1 MADGS
6 ERGGLAVKKD
16 YRSAFKSRDF
26 RLYQTA
32 RLMVILGAEA
42 QSVAVAWQVYALTH
56 SALDLGYT
64 GLALFLPGLF
74 VMLAAGHAADRY
86 DRRKIILLC
95 YGLQAC
101 GTAVLLW
108 LSLSATA
115 LQHGRVWP
123 IYAVLVGIGLG
134 RAFSGPAASAMLPSL
149 VPKEDFVN
157 AVTWGATVFQI
168 ANMSGPAVG
177 GLLFT
182 LPLAGVAAVC
192 NGAPL
197 VYSFTLLMLLG
208 FVVLV
213 SMIRAKMVTTEKKAF
228 SMKTVLAGLEYVWR
242 AKLLL
247 GSISLDL
254 FAVLLGG
261 ATALLPIFATDIL
274 HAGPRGLGLLRA
286 MPSVGALAVSLL
298 MVVRPIKRKAG
309 LTMLVCVGIFGAAT
323 VVFGLSKSIYLS
335 AAALVIVGASDMVS
349 VVVRSSVLQLATP
362 PEMRGRVSA
371 VNWLFIGASNEFGE
385 FESGVTAQWWGAVR
399 AVVIGGIGSMLVTAS
414 ASGLFPELR
423 NADALTEEALR
434 AKDLELSVAEPVD

>member
-6 ERGGLAVKKD
+6 ERGVAAVGKD

-26 RLYQTA
+26 RLYQAA
-32 RLMVILGAEA
+32 RLMVVLGAEA
-42 QSVAVAWQVYALTH
+42 QSVAVAWQVYAITH

-95 YGLQAC
+95 YGLQAIC
-101 GTAVLLW
+101 TAVLLW

-115 LQHGRVWP
+115 LQHGRIWP

-149 VPKEDFVN
+149 VPKEHFVN
-157 AVTWGATVFQI
+157 AVTWGATVYQI

-177 GLLFT
+177 GILFT
-182 LPLAGVAAVC
+182 LPLVGVAAMWG
-192 NGAPL
+192 GAPI
-197 VYSFTLLMLLG
+197 VYSFTLIMLLG
-208 FVVLV
+208 FLVLV
-213 SMIRAKMVTTEKKAF
+213 SMIRTRMVATEKKAF
-228 SMKTVLAGLEYVWR
+228 NMRTVLAGLEYVWR

-286 MPSVGALAVSLL
+286 MPSVGALVVSLTML
-298 MVVRPIKRKAG
+298 VRPIKRKAG
-309 LTMLVCVGIFGAAT
+309 LTMLMCVGIFGAAT
-323 VVFGLSKSIYLS
+323 VVFGLSRSIYLS

-399 AVVIGGIGSMLVTAS
+399 AVVVGGVGSMLVTAS
-414 ASGLFPELR
+414 AAGLFPELR
-423 NADALTEEALR
+423 KANALTAEALMGAER
-434 AKDLELSVAEPVD
+434 ELSVAEPVD

>member
-1 MADGS
+1 MADGE
-6 ERGGLAVKKD
+6 ERVGLAAERD
-16 YRSAFKSRDF
+16 YRSAFQSRDF

-32 RLMVILGAEA
+32 RFLVILGAEA
-42 QSVAVAWQVYALTH
+42 QSVAVAWQVYAITH

-74 VMLAAGHAADRY
+74 FMLAAGHAADRY

-95 YGLQAC
+95 YGLQAVC
-101 GTAVLLW
+101 TGILLW

-115 LQHGRVWP
+115 LRGGRVWP
-123 IYAVLVGIGLG
+123 IYAVLLGIGFG
-134 RAFSGPAASAMLPSL
+134 RSFSGPAASAMLPSL
-149 VPKEDFVN
+149 VPKEHFVN
-157 AVTWGATVFQI
+157 AVTWGATVYQI

-182 LPLAGVAAVC
+182 LPLAGVLAIC

-197 VYSFTLLMLLG
+197 VYGFTLLMLLG
-208 FVVLV
+208 FIVLV
-213 SMIRAKMVTTEKKAF
+213 SMIRTKMVATEQKAF
-228 SMKTVLAGLEYVWR
+228 SMRTVLAGLEYVWR
-242 AKLLL
+242 TKLLL

-261 ATALLPIFATDIL
+261 AVALLPIFATDIL

-286 MPSVGALAVSLL
+286 MPSVGALAVSLT
-298 MVVRPIKRKAG
+298 MVVRPIKRRAG
-309 LTMLVCVGIFGAAT
+309 WLMLTCVGIFGAAT
-323 VVFGLSKSIYLS
+323 VVFGLSKSIWLS
-335 AAALVIVGASDMVS
+335 AAALVLVGASDMVS

-385 FESGVTAQWWGAVR
+385 FESGLTAQWWGAVK

-414 ASGLFPELR
+414 AAGLFPQLR
-423 NADALTEEALR
+423 RADALTAEALTGVE
-434 AKDLELSVAEPVD
+434 KEMSVAEPVE

>member
-6 ERGGLAVKKD
+6 QRVELAVEKD
-16 YRSAFKSRDF
+16 YRSAFKSQDF

-101 GTAVLLW
+101 CTAVLLW

-157 AVTWGATVFQI
+157 AVTWGATVYQI

-177 GLLFT
+177 GILFT
-182 LPLAGVAAVC
+182 LPLMGVAA
-192 NGAPL
+192 NWEGAPV
-197 VYSFTLLMLLG
+197 VYGFTLVMLLG
-208 FVVLV
+208 FIVLV
-213 SMIRAKMVTTEKKAF
+213 STIRAKMVTEKKAF

-399 AVVIGGIGSMLVTAS
+399 AVVIGGIGSMIVTGTA
-414 ASGLFPELR
+414 AALFPALR
-423 NADALTEEALR
+423 NADALTAESLR
-434 AKDLELSVAEPVD
+434 GVEQELSVAEPVN

>member
-6 ERGGLAVKKD
+6 ERGELAVEKD

-26 RLYQTA
+26 RLYQAA

-101 GTAVLLW
+101 CTAVLLW
-108 LSLSATA
+108 LSLSTTA
-115 LQHGRVWP
+115 LQHGRIWP

-157 AVTWGATVFQI
+157 AVTWGATVYQI

-177 GLLFT
+177 GILFT
-182 LPLAGVAAVC
+182 LPLAGAAAMC

-197 VYSFTLLMLLG
+197 VYSFTLAMLLG
-208 FVVLV
+208 FIILV
-213 SMIRAKMVTTEKKAF
+213 SMIRAKMVTEKKAF

-286 MPSVGALAVSLL
+286 MPSVGALVVSLT

-323 VVFGLSKSIYLS
+323 VVFGLSKSIWLS

-385 FESGVTAQWWGAVR
+385 FESGLTAHWWGAVR

-414 ASGLFPELR
+414 AAGLFPQLR
-423 NADALTEEALR
+423 SADALTAEALMEPQ
-434 AKDLELSVAEPVD
+434 LELSMAEPID